1 LTAITSFAGG
11 EFQPASGQTI
21 TLSQNTVLP
30 PAQQTFDISAGG
42 SIAFTAPPSSVT
54 FQNFGAKG
62 NGTGDDHAAMQ
73 AALNSVSGDYF
84 NSVTGTC
91 IQAAPGVYMTSTSI
105 AISQGVVICGSGVNS
120 TIIRATSKFSSSVTP
135 SGFTY
140 GAMVYLG
147 NSSGTNGTPASGF
160 QNLTIDCDTAVI
172 GCSGVQ
178 AQAVQ
183 ENTVMSN
190 FNIVNFTNGG
200 FGLYFGPG
208 GFTQNFQATVGN
220 IAFRGGAT
228 TAVPIQIQNDVGRV
242 LLQTLTVVNNGG
254 AGGTTVPI
262 CVRDSGGGGLKI
274 VGLHVESCA
283 IGIDNNNGN
292 VFDYEQ
298 VTGHPTVTKSVVQLE
313 NGYTIGRVGQIIGL
327 GSPYALIDNYQG
339 IGPVT
344 YPNVVGTWSRVNG
357 NIVTDGSN
365 SPFVVTNDGTN
376 KYITQQVQPGQV
388 SDLYDWRDSDPA
400 GSIRIAVLNDLS
412 FRTSAV
418 RPAYTQSESSYTV
431 SGTDEVVSCNAKSGT
446 ATISLPTVAVI
457 GALSRRLT
465 IIKVDSS
472 GNPCAIT
479 AFPGQSIDGSSTF
492 SITAQWQYLKLVS
505 TAESWLIEGSGRP

>member
-1 LTAITSFAGG
+1 MFIPLRQSLAG
-11 EFQPASGQTI
+11 
-21 TLSQNTVLP
+21 
-30 PAQQTFDISAGG
+30 QQW
-42 SIAFTAPPSSVT
+42 
-54 FQNFGAKG
+54 
-62 NGTGDDHAAMQ
+62 
-73 AALNSVSGDYF
+73 
-84 NSVTGTC
+84 
-91 IQAAPGVYMTSTSI
+91 
-105 AISQGVVICGSGVNS
+105 
-120 TIIRATSKFSSSVTP
+120 
-135 SGFTY
+135 
-140 GAMVYLG
+140 
-147 NSSGTNGTPASGF
+147 
-160 QNLTIDCDTAVI
+160 
-172 GCSGVQ
+172 
-178 AQAVQ
+178 
-183 ENTVMSN
+183 
-190 FNIVNFTNGG
+190 
-200 FGLYFGPG
+200 
-208 GFTQNFQATVGN
+208 
-220 IAFRGGAT
+220 
-228 TAVPIQIQNDVGRV
+228 
-242 LLQTLTVVNNGG
+242 
-254 AGGTTVPI
+254 
-262 CVRDSGGGGLKI
+262 
-274 VGLHVESCA
+274 
-283 IGIDNNNGN
+283 
-292 VFDYEQ
+292 
-298 VTGHPTVTKSVVQLE
+298 
-313 NGYTIGRVGQIIGL
+313 
-327 GSPYALIDNYQG
+327 IDNYQG